1 MICIFTI
8 RKTQNPCL
16 KFYLPLSKYCLLY
29 TTYQFL
35 SIIKNPPLLRLHLQ
49 PEKPGIDVYNDHSVI
64 SIQLVIFYKAKHDIS
79 DLRIELLSFSVFYF
93 FNNTFFGKFI
103 SVDSV

>member
-35 SIIKNPPLLRLHLQ
+35 SIIKNPRLLRLHLQ

-64 SIQLVIFYKAKHDIS
+64 SIQLVIFYKAKHDI
-79 DLRIELLSFSVFYF
+79 RPLSALIAFVFLHSAFS
-93 FNNTFFGKFI
+93 
-103 SVDSV
+103 S